1 MIVVPRWFSAGIAS
15 AIAAY
20 TAAFAIIWIATGR
33 SPLTNLIALGFF
45 GLAFGLCIVR
55 TGRAS
60 LPTTM
65 IVVAAGIVLP
75 VLGAVG
81 LDPVR
86 DSYSS
91 GAWYVSGVS
100 CLVVL
105 LLWRRRGTAAWILMG
120 FLLVHTFAW
129 GGFDTMNG
137 FGVIAATL
145 LIAIMAAGGW
155 AVARTEHHLA
165 SFSEAEREALEWEAA
180 KDAYHA
186 ERQVRLATTAR
197 LASGMLRR
205 IAAAED
211 GLTDEDRFECR
222 VLEQTIRDEIRGRR
236 LLNDAVREQVVAH
249 RRRGALVQVN
259 DDGGV
264 DDLPASVL
272 EPMLAQVAAALEGL
286 SSDRIII
293 RTAPRDSDKA
303 VTVVAMSSDPVAA
316 ALGVDDDDDEEQ
328 VDLWLELERPVL
340 A

>member
-45 GLAFGLCIVR
+45 GLAFGLCINR
-55 TGRAS
+55 TGRAT
-60 LPTTM
+60 LPAT
-65 IVVAAGIVLP
+65 IVITASGVLLP
-75 VLGAVG
+75 VLGSVG
-81 LDPVR
+81 LDPVH

-91 GAWYVSGVS
+91 GAWYVSGVA
-100 CLVVL
+100 CLVVV
-105 LLWRRRGTAAWILMG
+105 LLWRRRATAAWVLMG
-120 FLLVHTFAW
+120 FLLVHTYAW
-129 GGFDTMNG
+129 GGFDALNG
-137 FGVIAATL
+137 FGVVAATL

-165 SFSEAEREALEWEAA
+165 SYSEAEREALEWEAA
-180 KDAYHA
+180 QDAYHA

-197 LASGMLRR
+197 LASAMLHR
-205 IAAAED
+205 IAGATD
-211 GLTDEDRFECR
+211 GLTDADRFECR

-259 DDGGV
+259 DDGGI
-264 DDLPASVL
+264 DDVPAEVL
-272 EPMLAQVAAALEGL
+272 EPMLAQVAAALDGL
-286 SSDRIII
+286 TSDRIII

-303 VTVVAMSSDPVAA
+303 VTVVAMSTDPVAA
-316 ALGVDDDDDEEQ
+316 ALGVDDDEEQ